1 MKLLNI
7 LVVAVA
13 TLALACGGA
22 SVNVEKT
29 AEAAPAAAAPAA
41 EAAPA
46 EAAPAEAAPAEA
58 APAEAAPAP
67 EPAPSE
73 G

>member
-22 SVNVEKT
+22 SVNVEKA
-29 AEAAPAAAAPAA
+29 AEAATAAAPA
-41 EAAPA
+41 
-46 EAAPAEAAPAEA
+46 AAPAEAAPAEA

-67 EPAPSE
+67 APSE